1 MEAQAQAKVQEQHTR
16 ILREDLLKKLTNNRT
31 LHGEHFK
38 EALAGWRVAYAKKLD
53 AHAQEFK
60 VIAEKVRSDDTTKEE
75 ASSYVDLPSMP
86 EDHTTE
92 YDRIIAR
99 MEMSQD
105 KEIFITHKDF
115 DRYVLDQWSWKGKH
129 DEDFANYSAVAG
141 R

>member
-16 ILREDLLKKLTNNRT
+16 ILREDLLKKLNTNRT
-31 LHGEHFK
+31 LHGEHFE
-38 EALAGWRVAYAKKLD
+38 EAMAGWRVAYAKKLD
-53 AHAQEFK
+53 EHALEFK
-60 VIAEKVRSDDTTKEE
+60 TIADKIRSDETMEGE
-75 ASSYVDLPSMP
+75 ANSYVDLPSMP
-86 EDHTTE
+86 ENHTSE

-105 KEIFITHKDF
+105 KEIFIAHKDF

-129 DEDFANYSAVAG
+129 LEDVANYSNIAG

>member
-1 MEAQAQAKVQEQHTR
+1 M
-16 ILREDLLKKLTNNRT
+16 REDLLKKLKHNRT

-38 EALAGWRVAYAKKLD
+38 EALAGWRIAYAKKLD

-60 VIAEKVRSDDTTKEE
+60 ALAEKIRSDETAKE
-75 ASSYVDLPSMP
+75 AHSYIDLPSKP
-86 EDHTTE
+86 EDHTSE

-129 DEDFANYSAVAG
+129 EEDVANYSRVAG